1 MSDEPFKQYMCV
13 ICGWVYDEET
23 GSPEDGLPAGTRW
36 KDVSDTW
43 LCPECG
49 VTKEDFEMIEI

>member
-1 MSDEPFKQYMCV
+1 MTDKPFQQYMCL
-13 ICGWVYDEET
+13 ICGWVYDEEQ

-36 KDVSDTW
+36 EDVSDTW

-49 VTKEDFEMIEI
+49 VTKTDFEMIAI